1 MRSHKW
7 RAKGTISRPAHSSA
21 SRLVEA
27 ANSKSGVYAI
37 PSTIQLTFIPTSCV
51 SCGNNGN
58 MQINYALFRILSII
72 AQCHCPTTWYTINYS

>member
-7 RAKGTISRPAHSSA
+7 RAKGSIPRPAYSVKARRVHV
-21 SRLVEA
+21 VEA
-27 ANSKSGVYAI
+27 TNSKSGVYAI

-72 AQCHCPTTWYTINYS
+72 AQCHCPTTVVYN